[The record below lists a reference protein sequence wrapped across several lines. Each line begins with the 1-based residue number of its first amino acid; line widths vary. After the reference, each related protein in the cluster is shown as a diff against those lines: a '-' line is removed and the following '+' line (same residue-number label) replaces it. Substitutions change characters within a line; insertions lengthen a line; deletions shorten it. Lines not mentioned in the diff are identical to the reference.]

1 MISSVQDVGVVR
13 RQIGVLSADSSEN
26 HVERD
31 LLWVLGAIGRFI
43 LVVELRSGNKHWML
57 IPLSGSVWFG

>member
-26 HVERD
+26 HVERA
-31 LLWVLGAIGRFI
+31 LLWVLGAIGHLI
-43 LVVELRSGNKHWML
+43 LVVELRSWSKRRVL
-57 IPLSGSVWFG
+57 IPLPRSVRFG